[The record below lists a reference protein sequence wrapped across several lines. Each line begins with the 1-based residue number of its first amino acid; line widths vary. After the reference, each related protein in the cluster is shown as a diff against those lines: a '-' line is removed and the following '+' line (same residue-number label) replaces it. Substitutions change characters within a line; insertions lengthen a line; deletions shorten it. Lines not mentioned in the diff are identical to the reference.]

1 MQVFKER
8 TDIQAEEIKEV
19 KRLLESDVAKWTSA
33 ATERDQLERRIAGIE
48 LQQKEIEKVTG
59 EDRRLGTETQER
71 NAAKEAR
78 EEEYR
83 HELKKQLEDTQRQVK
98 ILEEAHQNVME
109 RMELWEMSSLFPS
122 EQRSSKR
129 RCVRAAEVS
138 SKAVTQTATPTKK
151 RKWRQSTRDEL
162 ATLCIK
168 QTPEWALS
176 RMLFPLVVRTTPYG
190 GTRSVTC
197 GSPQPLTIRVQLS

>member
-1 MQVFKER
+1 M
-8 TDIQAEEIKEV
+8 

-48 LQQKEIEKVTG
+48 LQQKENEKVAG

-78 EEEYR
+78 EEECHHR
-83 HELKKQLEDTQRQVK
+83 LKKQLEDTQRQVK

-109 RMELWEMSSLFPS
+109 RMELWEMSSLLPS

-129 RCVRAAEVS
+129 RCVRAAKVS
-138 SKAVTQTATPTKK
+138 SKAVTQTTTPAKK
-151 RKWRQSTRDEL
+151 RKW
-162 ATLCIK
+162 
-168 QTPEWALS
+168 
-176 RMLFPLVVRTTPYG
+176 
-190 GTRSVTC
+190 
-197 GSPQPLTIRVQLS
+197 